1 MNLDL
6 TTKLKRQD
14 LQPIKG
20 VEMLMVPSACLIY
33 ITAMVFAG
41 YYWLFLIYVIISVHR
56 LLSDFTIVR
65 KMIVNE
71 NIEYFNT
78 FTTL

>member
-1 MNLDL
+1 
-6 TTKLKRQD
+6 
-14 LQPIKG
+14 
-20 VEMLMVPSACLIY
+20 MLMVPSACLIY

-56 LLSDFTIVR
+56 LLSDFTTVR